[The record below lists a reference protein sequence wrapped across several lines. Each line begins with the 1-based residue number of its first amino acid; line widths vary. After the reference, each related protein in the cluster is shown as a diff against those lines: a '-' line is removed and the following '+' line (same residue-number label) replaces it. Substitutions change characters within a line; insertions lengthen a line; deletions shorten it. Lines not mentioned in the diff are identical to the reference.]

1 MNFSCFLLFF
11 NVVMRKFNDTSVA
24 QGVCLAG
31 SSGLWG
37 FSGQQNVTKSERHP
51 GAGRGGEG

>member
-37 FSGQQNVTKSERHP
+37 FSGQQNVTE
-51 GAGRGGEG
+51 E